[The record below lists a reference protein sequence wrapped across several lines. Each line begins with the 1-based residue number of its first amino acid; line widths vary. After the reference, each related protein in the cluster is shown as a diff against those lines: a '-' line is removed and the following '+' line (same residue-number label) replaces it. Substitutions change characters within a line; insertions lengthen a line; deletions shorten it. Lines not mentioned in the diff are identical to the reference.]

1 MYNMFLLRTVI
12 YIYIYISYIYIILRI
27 HFGSNTF
34 RFIFFVSME
43 EHDDV
48 WSDVDDDDDDIAG
61 DIAGDPAPPAPARPA
76 HGQGLDMETFMR

>member
-1 MYNMFLLRTVI
+1 
-12 YIYIYISYIYIILRI
+12 
-27 HFGSNTF
+27 
-34 RFIFFVSME
+34 ME